1 MCYKI
6 ALFLAAVMITR
17 AFKPN
22 MIRRATSSSL
32 SMINVGDNVPTGVE
46 VDVITGENVE
56 AVDFGKLLQSDGKSV
71 LFAVP
76 GAFTPTCSEQHL
88 PGFVNTIND
97 LKAKGVSNVYCLSVN
112 DKFVMKKWGL
122 MTDGVTNSG
131 IKLVADGNGD
141 FTKAMGLEAD
151 KSGGRMG
158 MRCTRFAAI
167 IDNGVVKTLNVDNKG
182 LDVSSAETILA
193 AL

>member
-1 MCYKI
+1 MLKI
-6 ALFLAAVMITR
+6 VLFVATIMLSR
-17 AFKPN
+17 AFTPN
-22 MIRRATSSSL
+22 MIRRSMSSAL
-32 SMINVGDNVPTGVE
+32 SMVNVGDSVPTGIE
-46 VDVITGENVE
+46 VDVITGSDVE
-56 AVDFGKLLQSDGKSV
+56 AVDFGTLLKSDGKSV

-88 PGFVNTIND
+88 PGFVNSITD

-122 MTDGVTNSG
+122 MTDGVTDSG
-131 IKLVADGNGD
+131 IKMVADGNGD
-141 FTKAMGLEAD
+141 FTKAMGLTAD
-151 KSGGRMG
+151 KTGGRMG

-167 IDNGVVKTLNVDNKG
+167 IDNGVVKTLNVDSKG
-182 LDVSSAETILA
+182 LDVSSAENILA

>member
-1 MCYKI
+1 M
-6 ALFLAAVMITR
+6 LSR
-17 AFKPN
+17 AFTPN
-22 MIRRATSSSL
+22 MIRRSMSSAL
-32 SMINVGDNVPTGVE
+32 SMVNVGDSVPTGIE
-46 VDVITGENVE
+46 VDVITGSDVE
-56 AVDFGKLLQSDGKSV
+56 AVDFGTLLKSDGKSV

-88 PGFVNTIND
+88 PGFVNSITD

-122 MTDGVTNSG
+122 MTDGVTDSG
-131 IKLVADGNGD
+131 IKMVADGNGD
-141 FTKAMGLEAD
+141 FTKAMGLTAD
-151 KSGGRMG
+151 KTGGRMG

-167 IDNGVVKTLNVDNKG
+167 IDNGVVKTLNVDSKG
-182 LDVSSAETILA
+182 LDVSSAENILA